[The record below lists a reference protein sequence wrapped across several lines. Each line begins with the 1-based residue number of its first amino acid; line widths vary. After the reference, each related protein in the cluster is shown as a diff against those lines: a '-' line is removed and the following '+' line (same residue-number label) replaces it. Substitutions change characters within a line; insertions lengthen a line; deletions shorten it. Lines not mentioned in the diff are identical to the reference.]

1 MTVPRLNLVAV
12 VEVDEADA
20 SPGEV
25 SAGGD
30 GSGHDDDGEAVTA
43 TFGCG
48 F

>member
-1 MTVPRLNLVAV
+1 MTAPRLDLVAV

-30 GSGHDDDGEAVTA
+30 DSGHDDDGNAVTV
-43 TFGCG
+43 TFGCK

>member
-1 MTVPRLNLVAV
+1 MTAPQLDLVAV

-43 TFGCG
+43 TFGCE

>member
-1 MTVPRLNLVAV
+1 MTAPQLDLVAV
-12 VEVDEADA
+12 VEVDEADT
-20 SPGEV
+20 STGEV

-43 TFGCG
+43 MFGCE